1 MAKTNAEA
9 GVKEINLAQEIYI
22 HYNKQ
27 DYLDYKNKYAP
38 LNLDWNIVSEIY
50 NKDANKL
57 KDRMA
62 AINKLSNKD
71 GETVANALGVLN
83 DVTGNSE
90 TMSEMEQK
98 IAIDVA
104 DKLRAGKREAITASL
119 ALKNAKNV
127 EAEIAILDK
136 YIQYV
141 KDTINAFNQGN
152 KDYMDYIY
160 NKYKGDKKTTTN
172 LNSLF
177 SIAGK
182 LNLLAINQTALTSF
196 DTLTKKLD
204 LLEGASASLKSS
216 KKVNKV
222 QYNGKS
228 VDYQSLIWPMNILF
242 TNILGGLGE
251 GLGATYAI
259 KVLNDYLK
267 TLEDD
272 TLSVN
277 IEGTG
282 TERVEGGSTKKAD
295 YNITVNNEDGT
306 IILSFGISAKAQS
319 LKRGKKVTTTFETTK
334 LKNFFDKYIQA
345 NNIEKYI
352 FYNNLYQ
359 NINGSLE
366 MQYLRKK
373 YAAEAMLG
381 AVTGS
386 NQGENVLF
394 IQYLDQLVSLDE
406 FFESLA
412 HMSYSQLPSLSVQG
426 SSKINKSFISR
437 RGEKLKA
444 LIDSE
449 GYKDLTPESKTI
461 VAWVRSRQA
470 IKTLNELYAQVRY
483 THE

>member
-1 MAKTNAEA
+1 
-9 GVKEINLAQEIYI
+9 
-22 HYNKQ
+22 
-27 DYLDYKNKYAP
+27 
-38 LNLDWNIVSEIY
+38 
-50 NKDANKL
+50 
-57 KDRMA
+57 
-62 AINKLSNKD
+62 
-71 GETVANALGVLN
+71 
-83 DVTGNSE
+83 
-90 TMSEMEQK
+90 
-98 IAIDVA
+98 
-104 DKLRAGKREAITASL
+104 
-119 ALKNAKNV
+119 
-127 EAEIAILDK
+127 
-136 YIQYV
+136 
-141 KDTINAFNQGN
+141 
-152 KDYMDYIY
+152 
-160 NKYKGDKKTTTN
+160 
-172 LNSLF
+172 
-177 SIAGK
+177 
-182 LNLLAINQTALTSF
+182 
-196 DTLTKKLD
+196 
-204 LLEGASASLKSS
+204 
-216 KKVNKV
+216 
-222 QYNGKS
+222 
-228 VDYQSLIWPMNILF
+228 MNILF

-412 HMSYSQLPSLSVQG
+412 HMSHSQLPSLSVQG

-444 LIDSE
+444 LIDNE
-449 GYKDLTPESKTI
+449 GYKDLTPESKTV
-461 VAWVRSRQA
+461 VA
-470 IKTLNELYAQVRY
+470 
-483 THE
+483 